1 MRTEVTDRYYRVFTY
16 QSVDRVPDVE
26 FGYWPQTIRR
36 WLKEGLPAEYET
48 EKNQMFSAKLDAYF
62 GFENEGVRLDLKT
75 GMNPLFT
82 EEVIERKGNS
92 VVMRDSSGVVAQ
104 RYTNEVDESSI
115 PHFLRFPVE
124 TPQDWAAMKQRY
136 RFDDPVRQLDPRAV
150 EDFKAGARAGKMAS
164 LGFVGFYGQLRNWMG
179 FQNLSTAFYD
189 YPEMIRDMVSHWA
202 ELCARQVE
210 RLPDDAVID
219 QVAWWED
226 MAGKNGPFVGPGMF
240 REFLQP
246 GYHRVMQAA
255 RRRGAVIG
263 VVDCDGNPHDIVA
276 NWIVEGVNIMFPVE
290 QAAGCDAYAWRR
302 EFGKELLIRGAI
314 AKVPIA
320 VGGTAIDKELE
331 RIKPLLAQ
339 GGVIPHLDHLVPPD
353 ISFDNY
359 RCYLDKKRKLIGK

>member
-36 WLKEGLPAEYET
+36 WLSEGLPAEYET

-75 GMNPLFT
+75 DMDPVFA
-82 EEVIERKGNS
+82 EEIIERKGNS
-92 VVMRDSSGVVAQ
+92 VVMRDSSGVIAQ

-124 TPQDWAAMKQRY
+124 TPDDWAAMKQRY
-136 RFDDPVRQLDPRAV
+136 RFDGPVRQLDPQAV
-150 EDFKAGARAGKMAS
+150 EDFKAGAQAGKMAS
-164 LGFVGFYGQLRNWMG
+164 VGFVGFYGQLRNWMG

-189 YPEMIRDMVSHWA
+189 YPEMIHDMVSHWS
-202 ELCARQVE
+202 ELCARQIE
-210 RLPDDAVID
+210 RLPDDVVID
-219 QVAWWED
+219 QVTWWED
-226 MAGKNGPFVGPGMF
+226 MASKNGPFVGPRMF

-255 RRRGAVIG
+255 MRRGAVIG

-276 NWIVEGVNIMFPVE
+276 NWIAEGVNIMFPLE

-302 EFGKELLIRGAI
+302 EFGKELRIRGAI
-314 AKVPIA
+314 AKAPIA
-320 VGGTAIDKELE
+320 VGGAAIDKELE

-359 RCYLDKKRKLIGK
+359 RYYLDKKRKLIGK